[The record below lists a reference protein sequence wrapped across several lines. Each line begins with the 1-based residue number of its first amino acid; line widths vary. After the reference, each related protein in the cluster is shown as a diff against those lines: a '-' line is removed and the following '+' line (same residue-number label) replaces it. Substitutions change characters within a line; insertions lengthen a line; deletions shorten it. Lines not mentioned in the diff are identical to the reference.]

1 MCGIWAVIGRRA
13 NSIEIDTCTR
23 ALHSR
28 GPEGAACIHMQNAT
42 LGFTR
47 LAINGLTEAGMQPF
61 QMQGTTW
68 ICNGEIYNWKELQQ
82 RHQLAHESE
91 SDCSILGS
99 LWVKFRSDPTAFF
112 RALDGVFAL
121 VLVDEE
127 TGLTTVARDPY
138 GIRPLFY
145 VEVGDVYWFASE
157 MKALMEIAS
166 GNTIHH
172 VKPGTYM
179 QLNTNEGGQPLFTT
193 YHTVP
198 WLKNPALADPVEA
211 ARALKDS
218 LQQAVR
224 KRLLTERPIAAL
236 LSGGIDS
243 SLIAA
248 LVQKELKETGRTL
261 ETYTIGFEGSADL
274 KYAKEVA
281 DHIGSKHTE
290 IIMTPQ
296 QFFDAIP
303 EVIRSIESYDIT
315 TVRASVGNWLVS
327 REIRRLSEAKV
338 LFNGDGSDE
347 VFGSYLYFFRAPDDE
362 SFEAEVSR
370 LLEDIHK
377 YDVLRSDRS
386 ISSHGLEP
394 RTPFL
399 DKQFVALARSIPT
412 NLLRP
417 IQGQQV
423 EKALLRRAFDDGL
436 LPLSVLHR
444 QKEAFSD
451 GVSGAKPWFKEIQ
464 ERVDL
469 MEALPRIYMHLSPRT
484 AEAQYYRTLFE
495 SMYGEE
501 GTYTLSYFWM
511 PKWSGETQDP
521 SARTLSFYTANQ

>member
-1 MCGIWAVIGRRA
+1 MCGIWSVIGRRA
-13 NSIEIDTCTR
+13 TVLEAEQASK
-23 ALHSR
+23 ALLGR
-28 GPEGAACIHMQNAT
+28 GPEGAAFIHVQNAT

-47 LAINGLTEAGMQPF
+47 LAINGLTESGMQP
-61 QMQGTTW
+61 MQLNGVSW
-68 ICNGEIYNWKELQQ
+68 VCNGEIYNWKELEQ
-82 RHQLAHESE
+82 RLQLEHTSD

-99 LWVKFRSDPTAFF
+99 FWSRFRKDPTSFF

-121 VLVDEE
+121 VIIDEV
-127 TGLTTVARDPY
+127 TGLTTVGRDPY
-138 GIRPLFY
+138 GVRPLFY
-145 VEVGDVYWFASE
+145 VEVGETLWFASE
-157 MKALMEIAS
+157 MKALMHVAAHS
-166 GNTIHH
+166 TIQH

-179 QLNTNEGGQPLFTT
+179 QINTNEGGEPLITQ
-193 YHTVP
+193 YHITP
-198 WLKNPALADPVEA
+198 WLKNPTLSDPKVA
-211 ARALKDS
+211 ARALKDG
-218 LQQAVR
+218 LQQAVK
-224 KRLLTERPIAAL
+224 KRHLTDRPIAAL

-261 ETYTIGFEGSADL
+261 ETYTIGFEGSSDL
-274 KYAKEVA
+274 KFAREVA
-281 DHIGSKHTE
+281 QYIGSNHTE
-290 IIMTPQ
+290 LVFTPQ

-327 REIRRLSEAKV
+327 REIAKLSDAKV

-362 SFEAEVSR
+362 SYEAEVTR

-399 DKQFVALARSIPT
+399 DKQFVAIARSIPT
-412 NLLRP
+412 HLLRP
-417 IQGQQV
+417 VQGQQV
-423 EKALLRRAFDDGL
+423 EKALLRQAFNDGL

-451 GVSGAKPWFKEIQ
+451 GVSGIKPWYQEIQ

-469 MEALPRIYMHLSPRT
+469 IEALPRVYTHLSPQT
-484 AEAQYYRTLFE
+484 AEAQYYRDLFDEFYGDEGASTL
-495 SMYGEE
+495 
-501 GTYTLSYFWM
+501 TYFWM
-511 PKWSGETQDP
+511 PKWSTETKDP
-521 SARTLSFYTANQ
+521 SARTLSFYTAN